1 VACGSAA
8 NGHEQQGYRATGDH
22 HSGNR
27 HRDGD
32 LQEGLIPVLAVQD
45 GRQRVVD
52 DLRGGVE
59 QVGLYQCERAGG
71 CRLDE

>member
-32 LQEGLIPVLAVQD
+32 LQEGLIPVLAVQT
-45 GRQRVVD
+45 
-52 DLRGGVE
+52 
-59 QVGLYQCERAGG
+59 AGSVS
-71 CRLDE
+71 